1 MARFDRF
8 EYVPTT
14 REPERE
20 PWLSSVAWVVRPLLA
35 VVVVGV
41 LVFGGYKLLKSASA
55 AADAAASNAQWV
67 QMGQRLD
74 DLQHRLDQLEK
85 ERKEVKEPSR
95 PATPSPSV
103 VAAVKPELPKHQLVF
118 SRPVTAQSV
127 APPPA
132 SPPAKSS
139 PANNSASPNDLTSER
154 AETASGQQQWQATAD
169 RLGNL
174 VGELDSQRDAIE
186 RDQARLDELAERF
199 EKNSE
204 PFTLE
209 KSSTEQQVGPV
220 GLRLQGTDLRN
231 QRYTM
236 RLSVEDTTVELKDRA
251 LHEAIQ
257 FYASGGKLTF
267 ELVVSQIGRDVVSGR
282 LVLPQTTA
290 MR

>member
-1 MARFDRF
+1 MARFDRS
-8 EYVPTT
+8 EYVATT

-35 VVVVGV
+35 IVVVGV

-85 ERKEVKEPSR
+85 ERKEVKAPSR
-95 PATPSPSV
+95 PAAPSPV
-103 VAAVKPELPKHQLVF
+103 MVAAVKPELPKHQLVF

-132 SPPAKSS
+132 NPPAKSS
-139 PANNSASPNDLTSER
+139 PVNNATPPSNLTSER
-154 AETASGQQQWQATAD
+154 ADAASGQQWQATAD

>member
-8 EYVPTT
+8 EYAPTT

-20 PWLSSVAWVVRPLLA
+20 PWLSSVAWLVRPLLA

-85 ERKEVKEPSR
+85 ERKAVKEPSK
-95 PATPSPSV
+95 PAAPSPV
-103 VAAVKPELPKHQLVF
+103 IVAAVQPEVPKHQLVF

-127 APPPA
+127 ASSPA

-139 PANNSASPNDLTSER
+139 PVNNAAPPNNLTSER
-154 AETASGQQQWQATAD
+154 ADAASGQQWQATAD

-257 FYASGGKLTF
+257 FYALGGKLTF

-282 LVLPQTTA
+282 LVLPQMTA
-290 MR
+290 TR